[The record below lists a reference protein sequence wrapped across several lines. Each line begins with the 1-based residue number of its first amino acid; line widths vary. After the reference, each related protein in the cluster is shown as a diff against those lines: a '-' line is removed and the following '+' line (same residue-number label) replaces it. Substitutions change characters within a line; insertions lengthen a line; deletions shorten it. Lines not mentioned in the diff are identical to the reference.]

1 MFFSS
6 IKKRKRKQCSVHDL
20 STLCAK
26 YVCRFYDK
34 HTRACVSSR
43 KTIGPLFDGALPLK
57 HLSGLTLHCSLLL
70 HAELSWCLVAVDRV
84 LILQCNSSLLVRTVW
99 ASRNIL
105 IILMLLQNKTSSN
118 RDFFFFIIMA
128 SMHGI
133 HCMYYTY
140 FAESCFFRQDLND
153 MNFSSTLNP
162 CNVCV
167 CVYVFVC
174 HGEIRR
180 RERDIENDRQ
190 KAIETLTT
198 RWQQNIQIQLLP
210 PM

>member
-118 RDFFFFIIMA
+118 RDFFFF
-128 SMHGI
+128 HNYGI
-133 HCMYYTY
+133 YARHPLYVLYL
-140 FAESCFFRQDLND
+140 FRRELLLQAGLERHELLVH
-153 MNFSSTLNP
+153 FKSLQ
-162 CNVCV
+162 CVCV
-167 CVYVFVC
+167 CVCVC
-174 HGEIRR
+174 VSW
-180 RERDIENDRQ
+180 RD
-190 KAIETLTT
+190 
-198 RWQQNIQIQLLP
+198 
-210 PM
+210 